1 MNLLVDWLAFFRNSP
16 ETQTQQRF
24 MQTHEKTLEKD
35 NAEVLPLFCLSSP
48 LNLMKA
54 SRGSYSNHITA
65 ARSMSRDKKKGEI
78 MQQYIHVVHHSTAE
92 TAANSVA
99 REVEFNFAE
108 KKIIEILHVQLI
120 TQFLFLSGSFATTS
134 CMYDCR
140 VSPSESFVLCFGVY

>member
-1 MNLLVDWLAFFRNSP
+1 MNLLVDWLAFFATRQKHKRSRDSCKPMKNPRKRQCKSSS
-16 ETQTQQRF
+16 F
-24 MQTHEKTLEKD
+24 
-35 NAEVLPLFCLSSP
+35 VLSLFSTEFDENFSS
-48 LNLMKA
+48 
-54 SRGSYSNHITA
+54 SYSNHITA

-78 MQQYIHVVHHSTAE
+78 MQQYIHVVHHPTAE

-108 KKIIEILHVQLI
+108 KKIIEIFHVQLI